1 MHLPVLLE
9 ETIDLL
15 ALKPDGV
22 YVDGTLGGGG
32 HTERIASQLKGG
44 RLIGID
50 QDEEALRAAKTRLE
64 KFSNITYVHSNFSEV
79 KMVLD
84 DCGIEAIDGALL
96 DLGVSSYQLDEA
108 DRGFSYRYDAPLD
121 MRMNQSNSFSAFD
134 VVNTYPKEKL
144 AQIIWEYGEERYA
157 RKIADRIVRQRESR
171 PIDTTFELV
180 DLIKTALG
188 GYAAD
193 KHPAKRTFQ
202 AIRIE
207 VNHELGILDGA
218 ISDFFDRLKPGGRL
232 AVITFHS
239 LEDRLVK
246 NSFRILTQAC
256 TCPPS
261 FPVCVC
267 GGVARGKLVNRKP
280 VTAGDEELAQNP
292 RAKSAKLRVIEK
304 L

>member
-1 MHLPVLLE
+1 
-9 ETIDLL
+9 
-15 ALKPDGV
+15 
-22 YVDGTLGGGG
+22 
-32 HTERIASQLKGG
+32 
-44 RLIGID
+44 
-50 QDEEALRAAKTRLE
+50 
-64 KFSNITYVHSNFSEV
+64 
-79 KMVLD
+79 MVLD

-121 MRMNQSNSFSAFD
+121 MRMDQSNSFSAFD